1 MRRSVT
7 SALLWISATATWAGD
22 LVVGPGFSPAEL
34 RQLTAVVADAVA
46 FPQLGEAAALGVTG
60 FHLVVAAGGPQVA
73 TRESWWNAAM
83 KDRVMGGVLIA
94 PRVLARKGLP
104 LSLDVGAQ
112 VGTVFGYT
120 FWGAE
125 AAWGVLDGG
134 VLLPSVGVGVAYG
147 RLEGAP
153 VGVET
158 GEARLTISKGLAM
171 VTPFASVGWRRE
183 RGSATLGEP
192 LPAAVTVEEE
202 RVTGT
207 AGVILALP
215 PLRVVAEVRRAA
227 ATGAFV
233 GVGVGL

>member
-1 MRRSVT
+1 MRCSLT

-22 LVVGPGFSPAEL
+22 LVLGPGFSPAEL

-46 FPQLGEAAALGVTG
+46 FPQLGEAAGLGVTG
-60 FHLVVAAGGPQVA
+60 FHLVVAVGGPEVS
-73 TRESWWNAAM
+73 TRESWWNSAM
-83 KDRVMGGVLIA
+83 KDRVMAGVLVS
-94 PRVLARKGLP
+94 PRVVARKGLP
-104 LSLDVGAQ
+104 LRLDVGAQ
-112 VGTVFGYT
+112 VGKVFGHT

-125 AAWGVLDGG
+125 TAWGLVDEGM
-134 VLLPSVGVGVAYG
+134 LLPSVGVGVAYG

-158 GEARLTISKGLAM
+158 GEARLTISKGLTV

-192 LPAAVTVEEE
+192 LPTTVAVEDE
-202 RVTGT
+202 RMTGV
-207 AGVILALP
+207 AGVIFALP